1 MCSICGI
8 VDFKDGVVK
17 SDIIKEMNCTMKHR
31 GPDESDYF
39 SDRLASFG
47 HNRLSVID
55 LKNGHQPMSATYGN
69 KKYTIVYNGE
79 IYNCDEIKCE
89 LAKMNIFPKTSSDT
103 EVVLYSYIAFG
114 EECVN
119 KLNGIFAFSV
129 YDGEKIFCA
138 RDRFGV
144 KPFYYSLRGNT
155 FIFASEIKAMLKHP
169 KITPRVDSC
178 GLWELLYL
186 SPNFIGGKSVFKDI
200 SELSPGECAFF

>member
-39 SDRLASFG
+39 SDRFASFG

-79 IYNCDEIKCE
+79 IYNCEEITGYRIKQAESFDWCYD
-89 LAKMNIFPKTSSDT
+89 FPKI
-103 EVVLYSYIAFG
+103 EA
-114 EECVN
+114 
-119 KLNGIFAFSV
+119 
-129 YDGEKIFCA
+129 EKISDEGC
-138 RDRFGV
+138 R
-144 KPFYYSLRGNT
+144 
-155 FIFASEIKAMLKHP
+155 
-169 KITPRVDSC
+169 
-178 GLWELLYL
+178 
-186 SPNFIGGKSVFKDI
+186 
-200 SELSPGECAFF
+200 